1 MRLPLK
7 LMLKLIWIAG
17 IALCA
22 AREVRAGNCQVVA
35 GNRILG
41 RDLAAA
47 VPELVGLDPE
57 AGIAPAPLAGVER
70 VLHTE
75 EVARIALDHAL
86 PPPGRTIE
94 ACFVRKTSILTPEQL
109 ALAIEQAFGADRA
122 GPPSQVPSLASQV
135 PSHVPSYVPPQV
147 PNRVEI
153 LDFSRYPVPEGKL
166 EFPGGALAASGVW
179 HGRVVTP
186 EGRSVPVWV
195 RVKVNDAVTG
205 SPVPLGPSAGER
217 EVNRGDPVQVRVSSG
232 RATISFDSV
241 AESSG
246 RKGDMVLVTSPD
258 KRRRLLAR
266 VEEKGKVSIKK

>member
-1 MRLPLK
+1 MK
-7 LMLKLIWIAG
+7 WMLKLIWMAG

-22 AREVRAGNCQVVA
+22 AREARAGNCQVVA
-35 GNRILG
+35 GSRILG

-47 VPELVGLDPE
+47 VPELAGLDPE
-57 AGIAPAPLAGVER
+57 AAIAPAPLAGVER

-75 EVARIALDHAL
+75 EVARIALEYAL

-109 ALAIEQAFGADRA
+109 NITVQLALRPDRA
-122 GPPSQVPSLASQV
+122 ERTPVPF
-135 PSHVPSYVPPQV
+135 HVPPQV
-147 PNRVEI
+147 PPRVEL
-153 LDFSRYPVPEGKL
+153 LDFSRYPVPDGTL
-166 EFPGGALAASGVW
+166 EFPRGALTASGVW
-179 HGRVVTP
+179 HGRVMTP

-195 RVKVNDAVTG
+195 RVKVTDPVTG
-205 SPVPLGPSAGER
+205 SPIPLGPSPGER
-217 EVNRGDPVQVRVSSG
+217 EVNRGDPVQVEVSSG
-232 RATISFDSV
+232 RATIAFDSV